1 MVPTFSGSVRSIPNA
16 QRARAKERKDVVDP
30 DTARAMAAAKVTIK
44 EDAKA
49 MIGEIAEAETAVA
62 VEPVA
67 AEELEES
74 QLAEAKVP
82 GREEEP
88 NDGHRSGPRISEAR
102 SSVKATTYTT
112 NAKSLIALS
121 PTTAQFCAP
130 MGMSAM
136 LLLAP
141 TSRKTVPSCD

>member
-1 MVPTFSGSVRSIPNA
+1 MRSTPNA
-16 QRARAKERKDVVDP
+16 PRARAKERKDVVDP
-30 DTARAMAAAKVTIK
+30 DTARAMAEAKVAIK

-49 MIGEIAEAETAVA
+49 MIRDIAEAVTAVA
-62 VEPVA
+62 VELVA

-74 QLAEAKVP
+74 RLAEAKVP

-88 NDGHRSGPRISEAR
+88 NAGHRSGPRISEAR

-112 NAKSLIALS
+112 NAKSLISLS
-121 PTTAQFCAP
+121 PTTAQFCAL
-130 MGMSAM
+130 MGVSAM

-141 TSRKTVPSCD
+141 TSQKTVPSCD